1 MSCWADAA
9 DESAVMIVTAAIANR
24 VLNISSPAGGGW
36 ASNIRICRVQ
46 IDKLQGNALSRT
58 LRDAFLL
65 AAPGHI
71 LEAAKIFEMAGS
83 VAKPVN
89 NPTMDD
95 DHDGGRAE
103 G

>member
-1 MSCWADAA
+1 
-9 DESAVMIVTAAIANR
+9 
-24 VLNISSPAGGGW
+24 
-36 ASNIRICRVQ
+36 VQ

-65 AAPGHI
+65 AAPGNTI
-71 LEAAKIFEMAGS
+71 EAAKIFEMARS

-89 NPTMDD
+89 DPTMDD

>member
-1 MSCWADAA
+1 
-9 DESAVMIVTAAIANR
+9 
-24 VLNISSPAGGGW
+24 
-36 ASNIRICRVQ
+36 VQ

-65 AAPGHI
+65 AAAKNI
-71 LEAAKIFEMAGS
+71 LEAAKIFELAGS
-83 VAKPVN
+83 AAKPVN